1 MFRKLLSLL
10 GLRNLMRLP
19 WELIGAVAG
28 SPVPVLVALGRAT
41 DDLVVA
47 RVADASFPTP
57 TALGAW
63 LRDTLQQKR
72 LQARQLEE
80 ARLITESRELL
91 QQLGRLQQAQGAA
104 ARWLAIT
111 LVLGVLWI
119 ATLVW
124 SLLGR

>member
-1 MFRKLLSLL
+1 
-10 GLRNLMRLP
+10 
-19 WELIGAVAG
+19 
-28 SPVPVLVALGRAT
+28 VALGHAT

-80 ARLITESRELL
+80 ARLLTESKELL
-91 QQLGRLQQAQGAA
+91 QQLGKLQQAQGAA
-104 ARWLAIT
+104 AWWRALAV
-111 LVLGVLWI
+111 VLAVLW
-119 ATLVW
+119 
-124 SLLGR
+124 LGTVAW